1 MTTVLNSKG
10 QPVDAGDV
18 ADELIL
24 LRIKVKEFEKRE
36 AAFKNSTPWYAA
48 GVDAMNERDQ
58 LRTRI
63 AELEEETKLYDI
75 TALDFIRS
83 NDMPVEFLGKP
94 ITHYAAYLIK
104 TLREKS

>member
-18 ADELIL
+18 ADELIS
-24 LRIKVKEFEKRE
+24 LRIKVKELKKEIR
-36 AAFKNSTPWYAA
+36 
-48 GVDAMNERDQ
+48 
-58 LRTRI
+58 
-63 AELEEETKLYDI
+63 LYDI
-75 TALDFIRS
+75 AALDFIRS

-94 ITHYAAYLIK
+94 ITHYAAYLIR